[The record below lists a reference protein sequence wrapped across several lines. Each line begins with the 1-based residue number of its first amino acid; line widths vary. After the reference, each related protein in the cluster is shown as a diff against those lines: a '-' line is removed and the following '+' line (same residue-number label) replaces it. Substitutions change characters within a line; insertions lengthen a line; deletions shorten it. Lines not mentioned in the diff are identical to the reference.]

1 MSIPKTSI
9 SLLTAIAESH
19 ESPRWYEFYDSYHP
33 LMSNFL
39 QHRFPSLNVDD
50 VIQDAML
57 AFIKKIP
64 DYQYAPETKGHFHS
78 YLLAIVR
85 NKALEALR
93 CNKRAPV
100 PVPTLEN
107 DDIGT
112 GMDEA
117 IRRYRESNAESD
129 EDFHTTC
136 AELAVLRFLNDSSIS
151 IRDREIFKR
160 VKQGESP
167 ESVDTA
173 YGITRNNVDQIK
185 ARAIKK
191 IRMIAEDIENIDG

>member
-19 ESPRWYEFYDSYHP
+19 ESPRWYEFYDRYHP

-50 VIQDAML
+50 VIQDAIL
-57 AFIKKIP
+57 VFIKKIP

-93 CNKRAPV
+93 CNKRAPI
-100 PVPTLEN
+100 LEPNLGN
-107 DDIGT
+107 DEIGT
-112 GMDEA
+112 EVDEA
-117 IRRYRESNAESD
+117 GRKYRESITKAD
-129 EDFHTTC
+129 EDFHTIC
-136 AELAVLRFLNDSSIS
+136 AELAVRRFLNDS
-151 IRDREIFKR
+151 
-160 VKQGESP
+160 
-167 ESVDTA
+167 
-173 YGITRNNVDQIK
+173 
-185 ARAIKK
+185 
-191 IRMIAEDIENIDG
+191 